1 MKGGMRYLGFGL
13 LAVAAIAGLGVV
25 VMLLWNAVVPGVI
38 TVAHPIDYA
47 QALGLL
53 LLSRILF
60 GGFRGRPGFRRAGRW
75 TQWQAM
81 TPEERTR
88 MRESAGSRGCR

>member
-1 MKGGMRYLGFGL
+1 MRSDGCVRACNLYMTNW
-13 LAVAAIAGLGVV
+13 ISD
-25 VMLLWNAVVPGVI
+25 AVVPGVI

-75 TQWQAM
+75 SQWQAM